1 MTELPPYTQRL
12 LVKLQQEFEVAEQ
25 PIVIS
30 LQDNNIEVETRQET
44 YKMKTRRTRTKNS
57 PLGDRISCQ
66 IIKYQQDIINASPQP
81 FQLSEIDGTIE
92 FKIEY
97 YLDQVELAQTQKNN
111 ALHLEAYMQLGRIVS
126 PYDGRPKDLK
136 TIRKTIEKKGYRSS
150 QVLRIAYRASVL
162 IQKRGNDTLYDY
174 QWVTP
179 WVLYR
184 MNEESWGTI
193 ITTAETL
200 EALSIINS
208 QELILEDGVLLPE

>member
-12 LVKLQQEFEVAEQ
+12 LVKLQQEFEAAEQ

-57 PLGDRISCQ
+57 PLGDRISRQ
-66 IIKYQQDIINASPQP
+66 IVKYQQDIINASPQP

-126 PYDGRPKDLK
+126 PYDG
-136 TIRKTIEKKGYRSS
+136 
-150 QVLRIAYRASVL
+150 
-162 IQKRGNDTLYDY
+162 
-174 QWVTP
+174 
-179 WVLYR
+179 
-184 MNEESWGTI
+184 
-193 ITTAETL
+193 
-200 EALSIINS
+200 
-208 QELILEDGVLLPE
+208 